1 MRRDFATWARNIAKV
16 ISLEAFATI
25 APWSSLLTEE
35 EQARA
40 AKGISEKV
48 YPKGSY
54 ICHLGDRLE
63 SWVGVVD
70 GLLKLSTVA
79 RNGKGM
85 TFAGVSSGGWF
96 GEGSLLKNEERRY
109 DVIAL
114 RESRLAMMDK
124 ATFLWLY
131 ENSRGFNRHLVRHF
145 NERLSQFMAQVEFD
159 RTLNATER
167 LARNIAWLFNPVFYP
182 HAGTHLK
189 ISQEELG
196 LLCGTTRQSA
206 NQALRLLEGA
216 GVIRMEAGGITVT
229 DIEKLS
235 RFST

>member
-1 MRRDFATWARNIAKV
+1 MITLDALAH
-16 ISLEAFATI
+16 I
-25 APWSSLLTEE
+25 APWSSGLTEQE
-35 EQARA
+35 RTRA
-40 AKGISEKV
+40 AKGIVEKTL
-48 YPKGSY
+48 PKGGY
-54 ICHLGDRLE
+54 VCHLGDRLD
-63 SWVGVVD
+63 SWTGVID

-79 RNGKGM
+79 RDGRAM

-96 GEGSLLKNEERRY
+96 GEGSLLKNEARRY

-114 RESRLAMMDK
+114 RASRLAMMDK

-131 ENSRGFNRHLVRHF
+131 ENSTGFNRYLVGHF

-182 HAGTHLK
+182 RAGTHLK

-196 LLCGTTRQSA
+196 LLCGATRQSA
-206 NQALRLLEGA
+206 NQSLRLLVDA
-216 GVIRMEAGGITVT
+216 GLVRLENGGITVC
-229 DIEKLS
+229 DINKLA
-235 RFST
+235 RFTV

>member
-1 MRRDFATWARNIAKV
+1 MVTVETLNA
-16 ISLEAFATI
+16 I
-25 APWSSLLTEE
+25 APWSTFLVEE
-35 EQARA
+35 ERVRA
-40 AKGISEKV
+40 AKGISEKSFV
-48 YPKGSY
+48 KGTY
-54 ICHLGDRLE
+54 VCHLGDRLD

-79 RNGKGM
+79 KDGKAM

-114 RESRLAMMDK
+114 RATRLAMMDK

-131 ENSRGFNRHLVRHF
+131 ENSTGFNRYLVGHF

-182 HAGTHLK
+182 RAGTHLK

-196 LLCGTTRQSA
+196 LLCGATRQSA
-206 NQALRLLEGA
+206 NQALRLLEDA
-216 GVIRMEAGGITVT
+216 GLVRLENGGITVR
-229 DIEKLS
+229 DIQKLA
-235 RFST
+235 RFTV